1 MAETQTPAIAI
12 ASAEEI
18 AARLDAYAGLLHACV
33 HGGASV
39 NFVLPF
45 AMAQAAAFWNENALP
60 AVRAGTRT
68 VLAATVAG
76 RLAGS
81 VQLSTQ
87 TPPNQP
93 HRAEVTKL
101 LVHPEFRRRGIA
113 RALMLELETLA
124 RRQQRSLLTL
134 DTTTGGAAEPLYAGL
149 GYVPVGVIPGF
160 SLATTG
166 RGLEATTVMYKNL
179 GSGITA

>member
-60 AVRAGTRT
+60 AVRAGPRT
-68 VLAATVAG
+68 VAASHW
-76 RLAGS
+76 L
-81 VQLSTQ
+81 
-87 TPPNQP
+87 
-93 HRAEVTKL
+93 
-101 LVHPEFRRRGIA
+101 
-113 RALMLELETLA
+113 
-124 RRQQRSLLTL
+124 
-134 DTTTGGAAEPLYAGL
+134 
-149 GYVPVGVIPGF
+149 
-160 SLATTG
+160 
-166 RGLEATTVMYKNL
+166 
-179 GSGITA
+179 